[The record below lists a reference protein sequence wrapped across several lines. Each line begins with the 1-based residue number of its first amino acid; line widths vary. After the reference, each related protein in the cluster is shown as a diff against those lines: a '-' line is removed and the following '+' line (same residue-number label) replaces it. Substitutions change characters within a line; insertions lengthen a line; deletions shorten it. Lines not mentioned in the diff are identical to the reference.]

1 MWIVKLALRQRYT
14 IGVLVIL
21 LLLFGARSLQQ
32 TSTDILPSIDI
43 PYVNVLWTYPGLN
56 ASDMASKISSF
67 SEIAIMN
74 NVDDVKRV
82 VSDNGNGYSL
92 IQVSFHSKANLA
104 VALSQITS
112 VSQTIL
118 KRLPAGM
125 TPPLV
130 VNYTTSSVPILQLA
144 ISSQQMTPSELYDY
158 ARLTLRRQLQSIPG
172 LRLSLPFGGAP
183 RQLMIDIAPE
193 KLQAYGL
200 TARDIGE
207 AIAQQNVTLPSG
219 VLRAGENEFTVSTN
233 GSPEGVK
240 EFESMP
246 VKNNQGRL
254 IQLKDV
260 AQVRDGGAVATSLA
274 RVDGQ
279 AGVIVSI
286 LKLGQAST
294 VDIIDEIKQ
303 RLPAIQNNAPTGL
316 AITPIFDQSRF
327 VVASR
332 DAVFAEII
340 LVAALVAL
348 VVIFFLGSLRST
360 LIVLTSIP
368 LALLASLTGLSLLG
382 HTINLMTLGGLGL
395 AIGIL
400 VDNAL
405 VEIENINR
413 NIDSG
418 KPIRQAVID
427 SAKQV
432 VFPEFVSTLSICI
445 VLLPIFLLSGTSA
458 YIFESL
464 ALAVLLAM
472 VASFT
477 LSRTLVPTMAYMLL
491 PSERENITVQPVK
504 LQRLH
509 AKVERSLDSIIA
521 SHTNNLKR
529 LFVYR
534 KATLVIVSIAV
545 CVVLIG
551 AYNVLGKNYFPKS
564 DAGGIRLHLRVDNGV
579 RLEESAQQFANVHR
593 LIRQII
599 PTNEIQAIVENI
611 GPPEPINKTWISSMI
626 STSSEGEI
634 LVQLNAGHAPT
645 DDYIREIRARI
656 KQEYPSY
663 QVLFRPADI
672 ISQTLNG
679 TAQSAIEVN
688 LTGRDIKGNLATAKA
703 LMSKLENVE
712 GVADIMLGQIMVWPD
727 IYLSVDRIRAE
738 QLGINMADINQAL
751 LVSLSSSATFFP
763 NSWTNN
769 GISYVV
775 AAQIPPYRMESL
787 DALLNTPV
795 KASTQGQEMVF
806 LRNVVNVEQRQRPA
820 LVKRQ
825 MLAPLISILINI
837 DQRDLG
843 AVYDDVVS
851 EIEPFKAS
859 MPAGNT
865 ISIEGQAKDMLI
877 AYKDLALGMVMAAF
891 LVYLV
896 MVINFQSWGLPLIA
910 LSAMPMAIT
919 GSLLFLVIT
928 GTSLS
933 VSAFMG
939 MIMVM
944 GVTTANS
951 VLVVSFARTEILSG
965 YKAVDAAFAA
975 INTRF
980 RPVIMTALA
989 MLVGMTPMALA
1000 LGEGAEQ
1007 NAPLARAVIGGL
1019 LLGTPATLTLVPL
1032 LLSLRNK
1039 PLFKDAPESE
1049 NA

>member
-21 LLLFGARSLQQ
+21 LLLFGGRSLRE
-32 TSTDILPSIDI
+32 TSTDILPTIDI
-43 PYVNVLWTYPGLN
+43 PYVNVLWTYSGLS

-67 SEIAIMN
+67 SEIAMMN
-74 NVDDVKRV
+74 NVDDVKSV

-92 IQVSFHSKANLA
+92 IQVSFHPNVNVA

-112 VSQTIL
+112 VSQTVL
-118 KRLPAGM
+118 RRLPAGM
-125 TPPLV
+125 TPPLI
-130 VNYTTSSVPILQLA
+130 VNYTTSSVPIVQLA
-144 ISSQQMTPSELYDY
+144 MSSETMTPSQLYDY

-183 RQLMIDIAPE
+183 RQLMVDIDPE
-193 KLQAYGL
+193 KLHTHGL

-207 AIAQQNVTLPSG
+207 AIALQNITLPSG
-219 VLRAGENEFTVSTN
+219 VLRSGKNEYTVSTN
-233 GSPEGVK
+233 GSPEGVVA
-240 EFESMP
+240 FESIP
-246 VKNNQGRL
+246 VKNNQDKL

-260 AQVRDGGAVATSLA
+260 AQVRDGGAVATSFA

-279 AGVIVSI
+279 VGVIVSI

-294 VDIIDEIKQ
+294 VDIIDEIKN
-303 RLPAIQNNAPTGL
+303 RLPSIQENAPTGL
-316 AITPIFDQSRF
+316 KIMPIFDQSRF

-332 DAVFAEII
+332 NAVFAEII
-340 LVAALVAL
+340 LVAGLVAL
-348 VVIFFLGSLRST
+348 VVILFLGSIRST

-382 HTINLMTLGGLGL
+382 HTLNLMTLGGLGL

-418 KPIRQAVID
+418 KSIRQAVID

-458 YIFESL
+458 FVFEPL

-472 VASFT
+472 VASFI

-491 PSERENITVQPVK
+491 PGEREKLKDKTST

-509 AKVERSLDSIIA
+509 SKIEHGLDRFIA
-521 SHTNNLKR
+521 QHITRIKR
-529 LFVYR
+529 LVTYR
-534 KATLVIVSIAV
+534 KLTLFIVGISVCAV
-545 CVVLIG
+545 MVG
-551 AYNVLGKNYFPKS
+551 AYSVLGKNYFPKS
-564 DAGGIRLHLRVDNGV
+564 DAGGIRLHLRVENGV
-579 RLEESAQQFANVHR
+579 RLEEAAKQFSDVHN
-593 LIRQII
+593 LIRKII
-599 PTNEIQAIVENI
+599 PANEIQAVVENI
-611 GPPEPINKTWISSMI
+611 GPPEPLNRTWISSMI

-634 LVQLNAGHAPT
+634 LVQLNPGHAPT
-645 DDYIREIRARI
+645 DEYIREIRAQL
-656 KQEYPSY
+656 KQEYPEY

-679 TAQSAIEVN
+679 TAKSAIEIN
-688 LTGRDIKGNLATAKA
+688 ITGRDAKGNLATAEA
-703 LMSKLENVE
+703 LMNQLADVD
-712 GVADIMLGQIMVWPD
+712 GVADIIFGQIMLWPD
-727 IYLSVDRIRAE
+727 VYLSIDRIRAE
-738 QLGINMADINQAL
+738 QLGLNTADINQAL

-763 NSWTNN
+763 NTWANN
-769 GISYVV
+769 GISYNV
-775 AAQIPPYRMESL
+775 AAQIPPYRMKSIE
-787 DALLNTPV
+787 ALLNIPV
-795 KASTQGQEMVF
+795 KASTETQDVVL
-806 LRNVVNVEQRQRPA
+806 LRNVVNIEQRYRPA
-820 LVKRQ
+820 MVKRQ
-825 MLAPLISILINI
+825 MLAPLISILINV

-843 AVYDDVVS
+843 GVYDDVVTH
-851 EIEPFKAS
+851 IEPFQQAMK
-859 MPAGNT
+859 PGNN
-865 ISIEGQAKDMLI
+865 IVIEGQAKDMLI
-877 AYKDLALGMVMAAF
+877 AYKNLALGMALAAL

-896 MVINFQSWGLPLIA
+896 MVVNFQSWGLPLIA

-919 GSLLFLVIT
+919 GSLLSLVIT
-928 GTSLS
+928 QTSLS

-951 VLVVSFARTEILSG
+951 VLVVSFARTELLAGNESINAAL
-965 YKAVDAAFAA
+965 KA
-975 INTRF
+975 IKTRF
-980 RPVIMTALA
+980 RPVVMTALA
-989 MLVGMTPMALA
+989 MLVGMLPMALA

-1019 LLGTPATLTLVPL
+1019 ILGTPATLTLVPL
-1032 LLSLRNK
+1032 ILSLRQK
-1039 PLFKDAPESE
+1039 KLFKDIEESE
-1049 NA
+1049 NV